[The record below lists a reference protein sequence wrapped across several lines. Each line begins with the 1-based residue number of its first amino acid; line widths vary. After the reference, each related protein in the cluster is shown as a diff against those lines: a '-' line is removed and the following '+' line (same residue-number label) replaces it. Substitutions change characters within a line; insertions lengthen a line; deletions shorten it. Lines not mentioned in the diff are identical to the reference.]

1 MSYNGIGLKTARGS
15 GTSGY
20 VQKSLAPFGDRI
32 SKHEEHQKKRKRI
45 ESDEQADHNER
56 VDNAKKEARHEINDH
71 NKRRNIELK
80 CLELRDKLED
90 DDVNDDIIEEKIRE
104 LRKKLL
110 TAEVPKDSDSGKIDK
125 QDENQK
131 ESQGRESIKDK
142 ESENAHLLESKH
154 SDSSDKNPVYEYLP
168 RYNKRPTRG

>member
-32 SKHEEHQKKRKRI
+32 SKHEEHQKKRKKI
-45 ESDEQADHNER
+45 ESDEQADDKER
-56 VDNAKKEARHEINDH
+56 IDNAKKEARLEINDH
-71 NKRRNIELK
+71 NRRRNIELK

-90 DDVNDDIIEEKIRE
+90 DDVNDDIIEQKIRE
-104 LRKKLL
+104 LRKNLL

-125 QDENQK
+125 QDEKQK
-131 ESQGRESIKDK
+131 ENQDRKSIKDK
-142 ESENAHLLESKH
+142 EPDNVHILESKNPE
-154 SDSSDKNPVYEYLP
+154 SSDKNPVYEYVP